1 MSVTRAESG
10 AIKSKRKS
18 FTIGS
23 GVRGKHVT
31 EFTRQFATLNA
42 AGLPIVRALD
52 IMQNQLPPGTLKG
65 IVGDVRD
72 DVSSGS
78 SLSEGMSK
86 HPAAFGELYVNM
98 VRAGE
103 ISGAL
108 DTILLRLADFR
119 EKAEKLRRRIIGA
132 MVYPTAVISIAVL
145 ILTFLMI
152 FIIPKFQKLFHDLG
166 VDLPAPTRLL
176 IFIAGFM
183 VNYWYVLLGTPFL
196 LFGIY
201 VFMSRDKKGRRIIDN
216 IKLRLPIFGQIVRKG
231 GISNFCRTLGT
242 LVQSGVA
249 ILDALAIIKGA
260 TGNEIISDAVGKIHD
275 SIKEGDSIANPMAD
289 SGVFDDIVVNMVQV
303 GEETGE
309 LDAMLMRIADNFDE
323 QVNVMVE
330 SLMSLLEPL
339 LIVGMG
345 IAVGFIVIS
354 LFLPLVKMIQT
365 MGKNN
370 H

>member
-1 MSVTRAESG
+1 MSATRAESG
-10 AIKSKRKS
+10 ALKAKGKGFNFGGGVKSKQ
-18 FTIGS
+18 
-23 GVRGKHVT
+23 VT
-31 EFTRQFATLNA
+31 EFTRQFATLMA

-52 IMQNQLPPGTLKG
+52 IMQNQLPVGALKN

-72 DVSSGS
+72 DVNSGS
-78 SLSEGMSK
+78 SLSEAMSK
-86 HPAAFGELYVNM
+86 HPAAYSELYVNM
-98 VRAGE
+98 IRAGE

-119 EKAEKLRRRIIGA
+119 EKAEKLKRRIIGA
-132 MVYPTAVISIAVL
+132 MVYPTAVVTIAVL

-152 FIIPKFQKLFHDLG
+152 FIIPKFEKLFRDLG

-176 IFIAGFM
+176 IFIASCM
-183 VNYWYVLLGTPFL
+183 LNYWYVILALPFVFFFTL
-196 LFGIY
+196 
-201 VFMSRDKKGRRIIDN
+201 VFMSKDKKGRRILDN

-231 GISNFCRTLGT
+231 AISNFCRTLGT

-260 TGNEIISDAVGKIHD
+260 TGNEVVSDAVGKIHD
-275 SIKEGDSIANPMAD
+275 SIKEGDSIASPMAD

-330 SLMSLLEPL
+330 SLMSLLEPM

-354 LFLPLVKMIQT
+354 LFLPLVKMIET
-365 MGKNN
+365 MGKTK
-370 H
+370 